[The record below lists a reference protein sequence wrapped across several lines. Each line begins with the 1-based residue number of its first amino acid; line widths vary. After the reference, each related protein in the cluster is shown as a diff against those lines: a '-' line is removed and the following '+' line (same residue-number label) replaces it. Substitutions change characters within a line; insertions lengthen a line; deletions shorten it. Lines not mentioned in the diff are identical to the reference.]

1 MLKCIQIMIPF
12 TIVLEGLRMLYIEK
26 INKLAIKILST
37 KKNFIFLH
45 KYLRY
50 NYEVKSYKRCP

>member
-1 MLKCIQIMIPF
+1 MIPF